1 MEDNHVAFEDHEATT
16 TTTNTCSNNDHGWQ
30 KVTYAKRQRKTAK
43 PSAAA
48 ANLNKSVANAILTG
62 ADNVFL
68 SLGQDSADCRRRILE
83 AQRSAVDFDVVSRSK
98 HRINDD
104 DDSSDGEGDRVAENG
119 KAEESKKVRRRSRR
133 NRRLLSPMRLL
144 RSTPTI
150 SRLFSPILRL
160 RTRGS
165 RRVQFPWVKMFRE
178 FTVAKFA
185 DVSNALELSLNCYVC
200 G

>member
-16 TTTNTCSNNDHGWQ
+16 TTTNTHSNNDHGWQ
-30 KVTYAKRQRKTAK
+30 KD
-43 PSAAA
+43 
-48 ANLNKSVANAILTG
+48 SV
-62 ADNVFL
+62 D
-68 SLGQDSADCRRRILE
+68 RHRRILE
-83 AQRSAVDFDVVSRSK
+83 AQRSAAVDSDVVSRLK
-98 HRINDD
+98 HRINDDD